1 MRIIDNLKLFC
12 QQPIIIHNAVNLFPM
27 NAPHKDK
34 VRQAF
39 AERFRKALKE
49 LGYYPNNQQ
58 ALGHLF
64 GVSGQAA
71 RKWAYGSAL
80 PTAARLPHIAEILG
94 VRRAWLMDGEG
105 SMHPTTFK
113 VAEGGPSSKGKSDDS
128 DMSISVEEIRLIQE
142 YRSLTAKQ
150 REAIRYFVALLRE
163 G

>member
-1 MRIIDNLKLFC
+1 
-12 QQPIIIHNAVNLFPM
+12 M
-27 NAPHKDK
+27 NAPQKDK

-49 LGYYPNNQQ
+49 LGYSPNNQQ

-71 RKWAYGSAL
+71 RKWADGSAL
-80 PTAARLPHIAEILG
+80 PTAARLPHIAEVLG

-113 VAEGGPSSKGKSDDS
+113 VSEKSPYAKGQPDEE
-128 DMSISVEEIRLIQE
+128 MSISVEEIRLIQE
-142 YRSLTAKQ
+142 YRALTVKQ
-150 REAIRYFVALLRE
+150 REAIRYFVGLLRE